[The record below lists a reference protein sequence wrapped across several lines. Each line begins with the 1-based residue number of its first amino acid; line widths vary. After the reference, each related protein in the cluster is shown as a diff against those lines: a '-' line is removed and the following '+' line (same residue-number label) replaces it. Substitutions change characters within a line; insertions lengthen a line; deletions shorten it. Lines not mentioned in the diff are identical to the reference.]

1 MNIAEQIR
9 VAVENLQIP
18 NEGNPHGVV
27 TFSIGCSTQVP
38 EVNVEASRLVQA
50 ADSALYQAK
59 SLGRNRVEIA
69 QPVFSLQETL

>member
-9 VAVENLQIP
+9 MAVERLQIP

-27 TFSIGCSTQVP
+27 TVSIGCSTQVP

-69 QPVFSLQETL
+69 QPVLSLQETL